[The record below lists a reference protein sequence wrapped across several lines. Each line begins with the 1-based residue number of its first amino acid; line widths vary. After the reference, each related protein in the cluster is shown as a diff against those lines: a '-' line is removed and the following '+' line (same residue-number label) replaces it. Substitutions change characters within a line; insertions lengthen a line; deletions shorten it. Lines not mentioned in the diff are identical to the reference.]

1 MKKLVLVLFGFL
13 FFLNS
18 NAQDF
23 IVNKS
28 HIQIYI
34 SEEGYFDVVENYDLT
49 FEVHKHGIYRD
60 IQTKYNLLTAEGTQ
74 EKRKIKIRNVEVPNY
89 KYEVDFDF
97 EQQLSDNLN
106 IKIGDKDISLIGP
119 QHYQIKYRV
128 YNAFLFDDSK
138 IQFYWNVKPDGW
150 NTVFE
155 QLDFTIYLPENI
167 DLKPDD
173 LFVYSGTTGNKNNS
187 QEFEVTY
194 LNSVYTAKSTAN
206 FKSSYGESVTVLL
219 NLPPNSIKEIKPL
232 WPFWAS
238 YGWILLIGVF
248 LAAFYWVWNKYGK
261 DDEVVATT
269 SYFPPSGVD
278 PAMAGF
284 LIDDRGDTQDLIS
297 FIPHWGAHGIIK
309 MEYIPKDGLLSKD
322 DTKLILL
329 KALPVDASDYEK
341 KLFKGLFGTYKEIAN
356 KEVLISSLKNTFYTT
371 MLEAKVILKEKAQ
384 IYYVE
389 AARKMQTKVVI
400 GILIIAIVS
409 FFLFINIWGLL
420 AAIAVIPV
428 AIFLLIMSI
437 YLVKKNTK
445 GNAVLSELKGFKQFI
460 KVAEEN
466 KLKMLL
472 NDNPTYFESTMG
484 YALAFGLF
492 NDWAKKFEALNL
504 QPPSWYNSTSGPL
517 TMHHFTNSFSNS
529 ITSARST
536 MVSTPSSSSS
546 GGGGSSGGGFGGGGG
561 GSW

>member
-1 MKKLVLVLFGFL
+1 MKKLVLIFFGFL
-13 FFLNS
+13 YFFDGS
-18 NAQDF
+18 AQDF

-34 SEEGYFDVVENYDLT
+34 SKDGYFDVVENYDLT
-49 FEVHKHGIYRD
+49 FEVQKHGIYRD
-60 IQTKYNLLTAEGTQ
+60 IQTEYNILTAEGNK
-74 EKRKIKIRNVEVPNY
+74 EKRKIKIRNIEVPNY
-89 KYEVDFDF
+89 KFDADFDF
-97 EQQLSDNLN
+97 EQQLSDNLS
-106 IKIGDKDISLIGP
+106 IKIGDKDILLVGP
-119 QHYQIKYRV
+119 QQYQIKYRV
-128 YNAFLFDDSK
+128 YNAFLFDNSK
-138 IQFYWNVKPDGW
+138 IQFYWNIKPDGW

-155 QLDFTIYLPENI
+155 KLDFTIYLPENI
-167 DLKPDD
+167 NLKSED
-173 LFVYSGTTGNKNNS
+173 LFVYSGTTGNDNKS
-187 QEFEVTY
+187 KEFEVTY
-194 LNSVYTAKSTAN
+194 LNGVYTAKSTDN
-206 FKSSYGESVTVLL
+206 FKSTYGQSVTVLL
-219 NLPPNSIKEIKPL
+219 NLPSNSITEIKPL
-232 WPFWAS
+232 WPFWTN
-238 YGWILLIGVF
+238 YGWTFLIGIF
-248 LAAFYWVWNKYGK
+248 LTVFYWIWNKYGK

-284 LIDDRGDTQDLIS
+284 LINDRGDTQDLIS
-297 FIPHWGAHGIIK
+297 FIPHWGARGIIR
-309 MEYIPKDGLLSKD
+309 MEYIPKDGFLSKE

-329 KALPVDASDYEK
+329 KALPVDAPDYEK
-341 KLFKGLFGTYKEIAN
+341 KIFKGLFGSYKDAAT

-371 MLEAKVILKEKAQ
+371 MYEAKEVLKEKAQ

-389 AARKMQTKVVI
+389 TARKMQTKVII
-400 GILIIAIVS
+400 GILIITIVS

-428 AIFLLIMSI
+428 SIFLLIMSI
-437 YLVKKNTK
+437 YMVKKNAK
-445 GNAVLSELKGFKQFI
+445 GNAVFSELKGFKQFI
-460 KVAEEN
+460 KIAEEN

-472 NDNPTYFESTMG
+472 KDNPSYFEATMG

-517 TMHHFTNSFSNS
+517 TMHSFTNSFSNS